1 MPATYE
7 TLTATCSKCDG
18 TGRLPHYGHIA
29 NGVCF
34 ECGGTGKV
42 SYSVRTDG
50 TAKTSLVVWKREGK
64 FDYASLRS
72 TLQAA
77 DGTWGKCL
85 IAKEISDADEARMIW
100 RALKGQEHA
109 SLQVTDLRPDGEHTQ
124 IYQTH

>member
-7 TLTATCSKCDG
+7 TLSGTCSKCDG

-34 ECGGTGKV
+34 ECSGTGKV

-50 TAKTSLVVWKREGK
+50 TAKTSLEVFKRGGA
-64 FDYASLRS
+64 FSYASLRS

-85 IAKEISDADEARMIW
+85 IAREINDAAEARVLW
-100 RALKGQEHA
+100 RDLMGQAHTHLA
-109 SLQVTDLRPDGEHTQ
+109 VTELRPDGEVTKTF
-124 IYQTH
+124 QTW